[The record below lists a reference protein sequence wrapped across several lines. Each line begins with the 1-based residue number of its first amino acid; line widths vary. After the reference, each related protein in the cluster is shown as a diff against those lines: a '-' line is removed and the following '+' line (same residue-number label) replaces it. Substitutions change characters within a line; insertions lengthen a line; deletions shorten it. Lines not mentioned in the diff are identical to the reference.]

1 MPPLSQWRQR
11 RIERLEEL
19 ASAVGELFKGPVE
32 VSGPSRCDEDGR
44 SVYPD
49 DLLERVELCHEA
61 VEAVP
66 RLAERPR
73 RVGETTSRQADLMRA
88 AIARAR
94 DLLDESE
101 DSPQAV
107 ALADA
112 FDDLD
117 AYCESCDDEG
127 FVEQVRNAFSSTC
140 DPAVVDVVPCDCEAA
155 RVIAAQRADRRA
167 AERAADEVPC

>member
-1 MPPLSQWRQR
+1 MPPSKSKVT
-11 RIERLEEL
+11 E
-19 ASAVGELFKGPVE
+19 
-32 VSGPSRCDEDGR
+32 
-44 SVYPD
+44 
-49 DLLERVELCHEA
+49 
-61 VEAVP
+61 
-66 RLAERPR
+66 
-73 RVGETTSRQADLMRA
+73 RQADLMRT

-117 AYCESCDDEG
+117 SYCESCDDEG

-155 RVIAAQRADRRA
+155 RVIAAQRQSEAPRG
-167 AERAADEVPC
+167 

>member
-19 ASAVGELFKGPVE
+19 ASAVGELFKGAVE
-32 VSGPSRCDEDGR
+32 VSQAVMVRQGQPGSTRR
-44 SVYPD
+44 PV
-49 DLLERVELCHEA
+49 RKVELCHGGRGGGPA
-61 VEAVP
+61 AGRAPARVG
-66 RLAERPR
+66 ERPR
-73 RVGETTSRQADLMRA
+73 ARPISCA

-94 DLLDESE
+94 DLLDESGGL
-101 DSPQAV
+101 PAAV

-127 FVEQVRNAFSSTC
+127 LRRAGPQRLL
-140 DPAVVDVVPCDCEAA
+140 VDVRSRGRRRRALRPRRA
-155 RVIAAQRADRRA
+155 RVIATQRADRRA